1 MNPRILIVDDHEIV
15 REGIRTLL
23 ARSGKNWEVCGEA
36 SNASDA
42 IVAIKS
48 LHPEIVVLDVSMPG
62 ISGLQAARLDRQTRS
77 FNPRPDLHHARIPTP

>member
-36 SNASDA
+36 CNASDA

-48 LHPEIVVLDVSMPG
+48 LHPRQAWCEKRP
-62 ISGLQAARLDRQTRS
+62 LQKTAATHR
-77 FNPRPDLHHARIPTP
+77 